1 MGVRTTE
8 EVLPGQTGRSG
19 QTPAPSG
26 GGVCKTWTQRCL
38 EGACGGM
45 AGWPPASSLMYC
57 PDGSRIPRTQG
68 GAGLGHCRVCFGKCV
83 WGHAGFE
90 LPGRGR
96 RVPKGRSWKQSSL
109 EIRETPGI
117 HPRCILER
125 PRVRGCRTSQR
136 WKREAYLKA
145 RRSQS
150 PGLGHRCCAPD
161 VEVRGAG
168 SASQVCW
175 WPCWHTRRLSPRES
189 VGAQT
194 PPRWWPLSSRV
205 GAWPPPP
212 GSPPAL
218 PERPA
223 QKPLCQGRPSQPTF
237 TSSAS
242 PTLAPSPA
250 PSPATRA
257 APSAG
262 AH

>member
-1 MGVRTTE
+1 MSTPWTERGPREVPSREAAVGVRTTE

-117 HPRCILER
+117 HPRCIRER
-125 PRVRGCRTSQR
+125 PRLGD
-136 WKREAYLKA
+136 A
-145 RRSQS
+145 
-150 PGLGHRCCAPD
+150 GLPS
-161 VEVRGAG
+161 AG
-168 SASQVCW
+168 SA
-175 WPCWHTRRLSPRES
+175 
-189 VGAQT
+189 
-194 PPRWWPLSSRV
+194 
-205 GAWPPPP
+205 
-212 GSPPAL
+212 
-218 PERPA
+218 RPI
-223 QKPLCQGRPSQPTF
+223 
-237 TSSAS
+237 
-242 PTLAPSPA
+242 
-250 PSPATRA
+250 
-257 APSAG
+257 
-262 AH
+262 